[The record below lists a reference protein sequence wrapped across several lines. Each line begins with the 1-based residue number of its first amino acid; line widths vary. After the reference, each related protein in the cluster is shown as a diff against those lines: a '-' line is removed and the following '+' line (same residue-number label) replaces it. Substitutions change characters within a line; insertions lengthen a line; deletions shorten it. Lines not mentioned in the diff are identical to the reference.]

1 MTYFIVE
8 SELLLKLRTK
18 DDLDIL
24 RGELDLLENAL
35 YQSGIKYDN
44 IIKNDIRSWV
54 SEIILKEGNEDLT
67 GYIKKIRADL
77 LKIPVLS
84 ASINFEPST
93 SFIETMSIWLKR
105 NIDEK
110 MVVDLLMNTASL
122 GGIQLS
128 YKGKYLD
135 LSLRK
140 RITGEL
146 STITLNKDY
155 KQYKELKT

>member
-1 MTYFIVE
+1 VE
-8 SELLLKLRTK
+8 SELLSKLRTK
-18 DDLDIL
+18 EDLDIL

-35 YQSGIKYDN
+35 YQSSNIYND

-54 SEIILKEGNEDLT
+54 SEIVLKEGKEDLS
-67 GYIKKIRADL
+67 GYIKKIKVDL
-77 LKIPVLS
+77 LKAPVLS
-84 ASINFEPST
+84 ASINFEPSS
-93 SFIETMSIWLKR
+93 SFIEKLSLWLKK

-110 MVVDLLMNTASL
+110 IVVDLLLNTASL

-140 RITGEL
+140 KISAEL
-146 STITLNKDY
+146 SNMRLRNA
-155 KQYKELKT
+155 